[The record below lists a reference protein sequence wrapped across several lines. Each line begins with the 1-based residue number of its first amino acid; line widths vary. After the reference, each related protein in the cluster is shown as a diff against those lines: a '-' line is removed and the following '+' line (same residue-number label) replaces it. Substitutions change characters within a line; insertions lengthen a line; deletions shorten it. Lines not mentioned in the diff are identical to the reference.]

1 MCQTERG
8 DRVKI
13 FIDTAKLEEIK
24 EANSW
29 GIIDGV
35 TTNPSLI
42 KKAVDSLDKNVSIEE
57 YIEQMCREVDG
68 PVSLE
73 VKSQG
78 AQKMIEEAK
87 KLYDLFNHVNDNVVI
102 KIPVNT
108 AMEDDQEN
116 YEGIKAIKILEERG
130 IPTNATLIM
139 SPNQAWLA
147 AKAGAAYA
155 SPFLGRIDDYIRS
168 NMGLK
173 AGEDFDKESYFDE
186 DLLERIRSEK
196 AREIIKADIKGD
208 IGRIYIN
215 EGLTSLSAEV
225 KSGVDVVR
233 KIKRIF
239 ENYQFKTEI
248 IAASIRNARQVVEV
262 AEIGAEISTIP
273 FDIITQMIKHYKTQE
288 GMKNFTKDIIPEYD
302 ALFKK

>member
-1 MCQTERG
+1 
-8 DRVKI
+8 
-13 FIDTAKLEEIK
+13 
-24 EANSW
+24 
-29 GIIDGV
+29 
-35 TTNPSLI
+35 
-42 KKAVDSLDKNVSIEE
+42 
-57 YIEQMCREVDG
+57 
-68 PVSLE
+68 
-73 VKSQG
+73 
-78 AQKMIEEAK
+78 MIEEAK

-147 AKAGAAYA
+147 AKAGAAYV
-155 SPFLGRIDDYIRS
+155 SPFLGRIDDYIRN

-196 AREIIKADIKGD
+196 AREIIKGDIKED
-208 IGRIYIN
+208 IGRIYLN

-248 IAASIRNARQVVEV
+248 IAASIRNARQAMEV

>member
-1 MCQTERG
+1 M
-8 DRVKI
+8 KI

-42 KKAVDSLDKNVSIEE
+42 KKAVDSLEKKVSMEN
-57 YIEQMCREVDG
+57 YIEDICKEVDG

-78 AQKMIEEAK
+78 AKEMIEEAK
-87 KLYDLFNHVNDNVVI
+87 KLYNKFNHVNNNVVI

-116 YEGIKAIKILEERG
+116 YEGIKAIKKLKEIG

-139 SPNQAWLA
+139 SPNQALLA
-147 AKAGAAYA
+147 AKAGAKYA
-155 SPFLGRIDDYIRS
+155 SPFLGRIDDYIRVK
-168 NMGLK
+168 MVLK
-173 AGEDFDKESYFDE
+173 PGKDFDKVSYFDE
-186 DLLERIRSEK
+186 KLMENIKHEK
-196 AREIIKADIKGD
+196 TKEIIREEIKED
-208 IGRIYIN
+208 IGKIYTN
-215 EGLTSLSAEV
+215 ERLNALSADV
-225 KSGVDVVR
+225 KSGIDVVR
-233 KIKRIF
+233 KIKKIF
-239 ENYQFKTEI
+239 ENYKFKTEI
-248 IAASIRNARQVVEV
+248 IAASIRNARQVMEV
-262 AEIGAEISTIP
+262 AEIGADIATIP
-273 FDIITQMIKHYKTQE
+273 FDVIAQMIKHYKTQE
-288 GMKNFTKDIIPEYD
+288 GMKNFTKDIIPEYE

>member
-1 MCQTERG
+1 M
-8 DRVKI
+8 KI

-57 YIEQMCREVDG
+57 YIEQICREVEG

-78 AQKMIEEAK
+78 AQKMIKEAK

-147 AKAGAAYA
+147 AKAGAAYV
-155 SPFLGRIDDYIRS
+155 SPFLGRIDDYIRN

-173 AGEDFDKESYFDE
+173 AGKDFDKGSYFDE
-186 DLLERIRSEK
+186 DLLGRIRAEK
-196 AREIIKADIKGD
+196 TKEIIKRDIKED
-208 IGRIYIN
+208 IGEIYLN

-273 FDIITQMIKHYKTQE
+273 FDIITQVIKHYKTQE

>member
-1 MCQTERG
+1 M
-8 DRVKI
+8 KI

-42 KKAVDSLDKNVSIEE
+42 KKTVDSLDKNVSIEE
-57 YIEQMCREVDG
+57 YIEQICREVDG

-147 AKAGAAYA
+147 AKAGAAYV
-155 SPFLGRIDDYIRS
+155 SPFLGRIDDYIRN

-196 AREIIKADIKGD
+196 AREIIKGDIKED
-208 IGRIYIN
+208 IGRIYLN

-248 IAASIRNARQVVEV
+248 IAASIRNARQAMEV

>member
-1 MCQTERG
+1 M
-8 DRVKI
+8 KI

-147 AKAGAAYA
+147 AKAGAAYV
-155 SPFLGRIDDYIRS
+155 SPFLGRIDDYIRN

>member
-1 MCQTERG
+1 
-8 DRVKI
+8 VKI

-42 KKAVDSLDKNVSIEE
+42 KKAVDSLEKKVSMEN
-57 YIEQMCREVDG
+57 YIEDICKEVDG

-78 AQKMIEEAK
+78 AKEMIEEAK
-87 KLYDLFNHVNDNVVI
+87 KLYNKFNHVNNNVVI

-116 YEGIKAIKILEERG
+116 YEGIKAIKKLKEIG

-139 SPNQAWLA
+139 SPNQALLA
-147 AKAGAAYA
+147 AKAGAKYA
-155 SPFLGRIDDYIRS
+155 SPFLGRIDDYIRVK
-168 NMGLK
+168 MVLK
-173 AGEDFDKESYFDE
+173 PGKDFDKVSYFDE
-186 DLLERIRSEK
+186 KLMQNIKHEK
-196 AREIIKADIKGD
+196 TKEIIREEIKED
-208 IGRIYIN
+208 IGKIYTN
-215 EGLTSLSAEV
+215 ERLNALSADV
-225 KSGVDVVR
+225 KSGIDVVR
-233 KIKRIF
+233 KIKKIF
-239 ENYQFKTEI
+239 ENYKFKTEI
-248 IAASIRNARQVVEV
+248 IAASIRNARQVMEV
-262 AEIGAEISTIP
+262 AEIGADIATIP
-273 FDIITQMIKHYKTQE
+273 FDVIAQMIKHYKTQE
-288 GMKNFTKDIIPEYD
+288 GMKNFTKDIIPEYE

>member
-1 MCQTERG
+1 M
-8 DRVKI
+8 KI

-42 KKAVDSLDKNVSIEE
+42 KKTVDSLDKNVSIEE

-147 AKAGAAYA
+147 AKAGAAYV
-155 SPFLGRIDDYIRS
+155 SPFLGRIDDYIRN

>member
-1 MCQTERG
+1 M
-8 DRVKI
+8 KI

-42 KKAVDSLDKNVSIEE
+42 KKAVDSLEKEVSMEN
-57 YIEQMCREVDG
+57 YIASICKEVDG

-78 AQKMIEEAK
+78 AKEMIEEAK
-87 KLYDLFNHVNDNVVI
+87 KLYNKFNHVNNNVVI

-116 YEGIKAIKILEERG
+116 YEGIKAIKKLKEIG

-139 SPNQAWLA
+139 SPNQALLA
-147 AKAGAAYA
+147 AKAGAKYA
-155 SPFLGRIDDYIRS
+155 SPFLGRIDDYIRVK
-168 NMGLK
+168 MVLK
-173 AGEDFDKESYFDE
+173 PGKDFDKVSYFDE
-186 DLLERIRSEK
+186 KLMQNIKHEK
-196 AREIIKADIKGD
+196 TKEIIREEIKED
-208 IGRIYIN
+208 IGKIYTN
-215 EGLTSLSAEV
+215 ERLNALSADV
-225 KSGVDVVR
+225 KSGIDVVR
-233 KIKRIF
+233 KIKKIF
-239 ENYQFKTEI
+239 ENYKFKTEI
-248 IAASIRNARQVVEV
+248 IAASIRNARQVMEV
-262 AEIGAEISTIP
+262 AEIGADIATIP
-273 FDIITQMIKHYKTQE
+273 FDVIAQMIKHYKTQE
-288 GMKNFTKDIIPEYD
+288 GMKNFTKDIIPEYE

>member
-1 MCQTERG
+1 M
-8 DRVKI
+8 KI

-42 KKAVDSLDKNVSIEE
+42 KKTVDSLDKNVSIEK
-57 YIEQMCREVDG
+57 YIEQICREVDG

-147 AKAGAAYA
+147 AKAGAAYV
-155 SPFLGRIDDYIRS
+155 SPFLGRIDDYIRN

-196 AREIIKADIKGD
+196 AREIIKGDIKED
-208 IGRIYIN
+208 IGRIYLN

-248 IAASIRNARQVVEV
+248 IAASIRNARQAMEV